1 MNKMNAMIAGLV
13 LSLLMAGTAL
23 AKDIVIFNGTNFNI
37 PGLYMSATDD
47 TSWGENLLGE
57 DILKPGEG
65 MKITVSG
72 APKDLDLAVVDDEGQ
87 EMEFR
92 RLDFSDFGSLTLYT
106 DGTGRFE

>member
-1 MNKMNAMIAGLV
+1 MKTMTITIGLV

-23 AKDIVIFNGTNFNI
+23 AKDIVIMNGTDFEI
-37 PGLYMSATDD
+37 RGMYMSANDD
-47 TSWGENLLGE
+47 ANWGENLLDE
-57 DILKPGEG
+57 DTLEPGEG

-87 EMEFR
+87 KLEFR
-92 RLDFSDFGSLTLYT
+92 GLDFSDFESLTLFS